1 MSPLNIEV
9 YNPAR
14 EKWAKVGERRPNEP
28 LGSISQNK
36 PDGTREVYLFGC
48 NPDDKESIIL
58 KSKAGVDIAD
68 PSIRIVDTAGFEEIS
83 RLKDGES
90 HTLSVKTDVSDTRRI
105 VRFTHVFG
113 T

>member
-14 EKWAKVGERRPNEP
+14 EKWVKVGERRPNEP
-28 LGSISQNK
+28 LGYISQNK
-36 PDGTREVYLFGC
+36 PDGIREIYLFGC
-48 NPDDKESIIL
+48 NPDNVESVIL
-58 KSKAGVDIAD
+58 KSKSGLDIAD
-68 PSIRIVDTAGFEEIS
+68 PSISIVDTAGFEEIA

-90 HTLSVKTDVSDTRRI
+90 HTLSIKTDVSDTRRM
-105 VRFTHVFG
+105 VRFTHALG